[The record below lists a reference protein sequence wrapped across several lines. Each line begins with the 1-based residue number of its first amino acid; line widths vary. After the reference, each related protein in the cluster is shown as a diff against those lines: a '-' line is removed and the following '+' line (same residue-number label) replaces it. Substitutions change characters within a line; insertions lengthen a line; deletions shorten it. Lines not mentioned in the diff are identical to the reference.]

1 MKLRITFF
9 LLFVIFPLSILIQP
23 ASLIQDEKVASNIHI
38 LESWI
43 RAQMDYHNLPGISVG
58 IIYDQELIYAKGFG
72 YSNLEDKTPA
82 TAQTLY
88 RIASISKT
96 FTATAIMQLRDEGKL
111 RLDDPIEKFL
121 PGFNI
126 KNPFSDTRE
135 ITVFQL
141 ITHTSGLPRNAGF
154 PYWTDRKFP
163 TMKQILEALPEQ
175 EMIYPPGTQYKY
187 SNLGIALLGE
197 IVSVAS
203 GMSYEKYI
211 TENILK
217 PLDMTSSSVFLT
229 ERDKEKLTV
238 PYSYRFPD
246 GSRRIMPFTDA
257 KGIAPAAN
265 ITSNIEDMSKYI
277 SLQFQKGRK
286 GGNQILDSYTLE
298 DMQRV
303 QWLNTNWT
311 SGYGL
316 GFRVWKQN
324 NYTMVGHG
332 GWVAGNRS
340 QISFIPKEKI
350 GIVVLTNADDAS
362 PAFFARKIL
371 ELMMPVIKS
380 AVTPQ
385 NPVEKADPFWKKF
398 VGIYTDPSWFDTE
411 LMIYNNQLVMNSY
424 SIPPEDTPDS
434 EIKVLTPVGANTFR
448 MSGPNGNG
456 ELVVFEMDS
465 NNKVVRI
472 KVGENY
478 IFPKK

>member
-1 MKLRITFF
+1 MNLRISFIF
-9 LLFVIFPLSILIQP
+9 LFVILPLSILSQP
-23 ASLIQDEKVASNIHI
+23 TSVIQDKKVASNIHI

-43 RAQMDYHNLPGISVG
+43 QAQMDYQNLPGISVG
-58 IIYDQELIYAKGFG
+58 IIYDQDLIYAKGFG

-82 TAQTLY
+82 TIQTLY

-126 KNPFSDTRE
+126 KNPFPDSRE
-135 ITVFQL
+135 ITVFHL

-217 PLDMTSSSVFLT
+217 PLEMAGSSVFIM
-229 ERDKEKLTV
+229 EKDKIKLTT

-277 SLQFQKGRK
+277 SLQFRKGRK
-286 GGNQILDSYTLE
+286 GGNQILDSHTLE
-298 DMQRV
+298 DMQRI
-303 QWLNTNWT
+303 QWLNPSWT

-316 GFRVWKQN
+316 GFRVWKQDS
-324 NYTMVGHG
+324 YTVVGHG
-332 GWVAGNRS
+332 GFVAGNRS

-350 GIVVLTNADDAS
+350 GVIVLTNADDAS
-362 PAFFARKIL
+362 PAFFVRKIL

-380 AVTPQ
+380 AVTPE
-385 NPVEKADPFWKKF
+385 NPVTKADPSWKKY
-398 VGIYTDPSWFDTE
+398 VGYYIDASWFDTE
-411 LMIYNNQLVMNSY
+411 IMIYNNQLVMNSY

-434 EIKVLTPVGANTFR
+434 EFKVLTPVGANIFR

-465 NNKVVRI
+465 NYKVIRI

>member
-1 MKLRITFF
+1 MNLCISFF
-9 LLFVIFPLSILIQP
+9 FLFVISSLSVLSQP
-23 ASLIQDEKVASNIHI
+23 ASVIQDGKVASNIHI

-43 RAQMDYHNLPGISVG
+43 RAQMDYHNLPGISIG

-82 TAQTLY
+82 TTQTLY

-111 RLDDPIEKFL
+111 RLDDPIEMFL

-126 KNPFSDTRE
+126 KNPFPDTQE

-203 GMSYEKYI
+203 GIPYEKYI

-217 PLDMTSSSVFLT
+217 PLDMAGSSVFLT
-229 ERDKEKLTV
+229 EKDKEKLTV
-238 PYSYRFPD
+238 PYSHRFPD

-286 GGNQILDSYTLE
+286 GGNQILDSHTLE
-298 DMQRV
+298 DMQRIH
-303 QWLNTNWT
+303 WLNTSWV

-316 GFRVWKQN
+316 GFRVWKQGN
-324 NYTMVGHG
+324 NTVVGHG

-350 GIVVLTNADDAS
+350 GVVVLTNADDAS

-371 ELMMPVIKS
+371 ELMMPVIKN
-380 AVTPQ
+380 AVSPEV
-385 NPVEKADPFWKKF
+385 PVVKADSYWKKF

-411 LMIYNNQLVMNSY
+411 VMIYNNQLVMNSY

-434 EIKVLTPVGANTFR
+434 EIKVLTPVGVNTFR

-456 ELVVFEMDS
+456 ELVVFEMDK
-465 NNKVVRI
+465 NDKVIRI
-472 KVGENY
+472 GVGENY

>member
-1 MKLRITFF
+1 MYRIYFII
-9 LLFVIFPLSILIQP
+9 LFVILPFSNFSQQP
-23 ASLIQDEKVASNIHI
+23 SVIQDEKVVSNIHI

-43 RAQMDYHNLPGISVG
+43 RAQMDYKNIPGITVG

-82 TAQTLY
+82 TVQTLY

-121 PGFNI
+121 SGFNI
-126 KNPFSDTRE
+126 KNPFPDARE

-203 GMSYEKYI
+203 DMSYEKYI

-217 PLDMTSSSVFLT
+217 PLDMASSSVFLT
-229 ERDKEKLTV
+229 EKDKEKLTV
-238 PYSYRFPD
+238 PYSHRFPD
-246 GSRRIMPFTDA
+246 GSRRIMPFTDS

-277 SLQFQKGRK
+277 SLQFRKGRK
-286 GGNQILDSYTLE
+286 GGKQILDSYTLE

-303 QWLNTNWT
+303 QWLNPNWT

-316 GFRVWKQN
+316 GFRVWKQGDF
-324 NYTMVGHG
+324 TVVGHG

-350 GIVVLTNADDAS
+350 GVVVLTNADDVS
-362 PAFFARKIL
+362 PAFFAKKIL
-371 ELMMPVIKS
+371 ELMIPVIKG

-385 NPVEKADPFWKKF
+385 NPVEKADPSWNKF

-411 LMIYNNQLVMNSY
+411 VLIYNNQLVMNSY

-434 EIKVLTPVGANTFR
+434 EIKVLTPVGVNTFR

-456 ELVVFEMDS
+456 ELVVFEIDS
-465 NNKVVRI
+465 NDKVIRI

-478 IFPKK
+478 ISPRK